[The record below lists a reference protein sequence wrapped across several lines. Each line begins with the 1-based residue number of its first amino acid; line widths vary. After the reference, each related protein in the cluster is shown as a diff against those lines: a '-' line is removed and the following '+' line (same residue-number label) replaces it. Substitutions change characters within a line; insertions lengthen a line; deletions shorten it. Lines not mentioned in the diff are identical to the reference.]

1 MAKKRIERRWNQPR
15 LAMEPLNVIG
25 GISVVAPGK
34 HAMWFHESGQ
44 KQQLSAKNSKAPT
57 HQVAANDRMTR
68 CTVRW
73 TVPVAASKSPA
84 LALHQKAKAVPF
96 GES

>member
-1 MAKKRIERRWNQPR
+1 MEPIKIGDGTIERDW
-15 LAMEPLNVIG
+15 

-44 KQQLSAKNSKAPT
+44 KQQLSAKNCKAPP

-84 LALHQKAKAVPF
+84 LALRQKAKAVPF